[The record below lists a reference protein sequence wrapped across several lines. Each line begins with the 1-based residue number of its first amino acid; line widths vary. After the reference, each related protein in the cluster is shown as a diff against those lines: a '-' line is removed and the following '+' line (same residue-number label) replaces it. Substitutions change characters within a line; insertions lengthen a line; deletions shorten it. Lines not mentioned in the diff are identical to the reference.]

1 MPLSSDDIIRLIP
14 TFLLHSHNYSVVVTD
29 LEGKY
34 IFVNELF
41 KERFSFVTTDFIGL
55 PFQAT
60 VHPEDVEKCNE
71 AAYYCITHPN
81 ETVSLLLRKP
91 EDEFRS
97 FYWTSWEFSLFK
109 DQDGQAVGILC
120 IGHDI
125 TEELVIKEK
134 LIYAEYKLRAIL
146 DSSESINILIN
157 ADFQIL
163 ILNKKAKATSQRLLG
178 KNIREGESLEQY
190 LYVLGDREAKFKH
203 SCQEALAGKRVESE
217 EKICGLDGQTY
228 YFNLAYY
235 PAYNEA
241 GQIIG
246 VAISAIDVSEQKKLE
261 EELKKMQVLID
272 ATYHSSLDAKIVI
285 SREYKILYF
294 NRITVK
300 LAKEFFEKEPQ
311 IGENYLDYVSPCL
324 QEQVKMK
331 LESAFAGTTERN
343 EDTNGKK
350 WFQFTYFPVFDRNN
364 ELLGAAVDIRDI
376 SELKKI
382 QLTLEKNE
390 KRLEILVNNF
400 PEGFISLIDKD
411 LRFLYINGTIYKDYA
426 IDPSRLIGK
435 PISKFFPKRIHD
447 KILELLPKLLSGE
460 HNFFEIDFM
469 TKTFLNTFQPLTDEQ
484 GQLEGFVHTAIDITE
499 RKKNEENIKKKNRL
513 LEEIA
518 WLQSHEIR
526 RPVANILGL
535 IHLIKMEN
543 EYEEYKNKIYF
554 EHLLSAAEE
563 LDQVIHKIVEKANSA
578 VLID

>member
-1 MPLSSDDIIRLIP
+1 MHGLSQKIAH
-14 TFLLHSHNYSVVVTD
+14 LLPSYLRNSKTYSVVVTD

-41 KERFSFVTTDFIGL
+41 KERFSFIATDFIGL
-55 PFQAT
+55 PFQLT
-60 VHPEDVEKCNE
+60 IHEEDIEKCNK
-71 AAYYCITHPN
+71 AAYHCITHPGEIVN
-81 ETVSLLLRKP
+81 LLVRKP
-91 EDEFRS
+91 ENDFQG
-97 FYWTSWEFSLFK
+97 FYWTSWEFSLLK
-109 DQDGQAVGILC
+109 DQNELAVGILC

-125 TEELVIKEK
+125 TEKLAIQEELAYSESR
-134 LIYAEYKLRAIL
+134 LRAIL
-146 DSSESINILIN
+146 NSSESINMLISV
-157 ADFQIL
+157 DFQIL
-163 ILNKKAKATSQRLLG
+163 MLNRKAKETAERLLG

-190 LYVLGDREAKFKH
+190 LYVLGDREANFKH

-246 VAISAIDVSEQKKLE
+246 VAISAIDVSKQKKLE
-261 EELKKMQVLID
+261 EELKKMQVLVDSI
-272 ATYHSSLDAKIVI
+272 YHSSLDATVVI

-331 LESAFAGTTERN
+331 LESAFADTTERN

-364 ELLGAAVDIRDI
+364 ELLGVAVNIRDI

-411 LRFLYINGTIYKDYA
+411 LRFLYTGGTIYKDCA
-426 IDPSRLIGK
+426 IDPLRLIGK

-484 GQLEGFVHTAIDITE
+484 GQVEGFVHAAIDITE

-526 RPVANILGL
+526 RPVANVLGL

-543 EYEEYKNKIYF
+543 EYEKYENKI
-554 EHLLSAAEE
+554 
-563 LDQVIHKIVEKANSA
+563 
-578 VLID
+578 